1 MGFTPYLTTAVWM
14 GIPESNNAP
23 MGNLGGREQFGGLW
37 PATIFANFNK
47 AYLAN
52 ENKPVVDFPACAPL
66 PRSGRPAAGA
76 GDPYG
81 TLNGG
86 SVPGTASSG
95 TGGTGGTGTGGVTT
109 DTIDPATVPT
119 SPDTAAPTT
128 APAAPPTTRPRF
140 GGF

>member
-1 MGFTPYLTTAVWM
+1 
-14 GIPESNNAP
+14 

-52 ENKPVVDFPACAPL
+52 ERKPVVEFPTCAPL

-86 SVPGTASSG
+86 SVPSGVVSG
-95 TGGTGGTGTGGVTT
+95 TGGTPVDGVTT
-109 DTIDPATVPT
+109 DTTVPGTDATTIPATPET
-119 SPDTAAPTT
+119 TTAPTT
-128 APAAPPTTRPRF
+128 TPTTRPRKN
-140 GGF
+140 GF